1 MPVAPV
7 VVAGIGGGI
16 LGHIVWLIGISMA
29 RAGSPS
35 SIWVLL
41 FSALFLLGATL
52 SVYEAR
58 RSYQR
63 QDWVRAAFLGGLAV
77 SPVLFTIV
85 VLGVTYL

>member
-1 MPVAPV
+1 MPPGPV
-7 VVAGIGGGI
+7 VIAGVGGVI
-16 LGHIVWLIGISMA
+16 LGHIVWLIGISIA
-29 RAGSPS
+29 RAGSPAS
-35 SIWVLL
+35 AWVLL

-52 SVYEAR
+52 AIYEAW

-63 QDWVRAAFLGGLAV
+63 QNWTRAAFLGGLAV